1 MLYRIFFTSFFCLL
15 MLSSQSQIVDTPKK
29 HIEEERDEIYE
40 TVEVEEAPRK
50 LAKGVFEENHKYGL
64 KINNKIVLP
73 PIYDWIYIPYKSK
86 TGNYFIRKDNKRGI
100 VDKDGRLIIPCQYYN
115 LSTIDKKPNWFIV
128 MTKQSQY
135 GVIDNKNNI
144 ILPITY
150 SNVQAKNYGL
160 RISKDTLV
168 GLLGY
173 SGQILLETKYDEIYS
188 MNKEEKN
195 LLIMKDNI
203 YSIFV
208 LNQGFIYEENI
219 EKVYFLYSSQ
229 TRYFVLYKSMMKTFN
244 NIHILAIEDTN
255 HQFGV
260 YDIDNSKTLIPLKY
274 QLIKERYQDTYIVKQ
289 NNKYGVIDKHESI
302 LIPFIYDSLNFQN
315 IDLSD
320 DLNTIVALKNGKY
333 GLIDFKGKPLT
344 DFNYSKIEAIKNNC
358 YRGKLGVNSYQVIK
372 SNGQLLT
379 QDTFVYTGTFELNKL
394 PVFDNNGFTYLD
406 TNGIKE
412 SNNILPHIGYESLT
426 TLKNDF
432 INCLKSKDDS
442 LLWKFTKKISPSNY
456 TLEYLTTIGVRIGS
470 FPRYLTSPV
479 YMTTQEVQTT
489 YFNNLKSFRDHFMT
503 DTSVSITFTVER
515 NHKTDYRDKE
525 RKTRNYTVLDL
536 VFEIEGTQTKIT
548 LDKVF
553 FLEGNW
559 IIFSSHID
567 EMIRN
572 KKRQRKNWR

>member
-1 MLYRIFFTSFFCLL
+1 MLYRIFFTSFLSLL
-15 MLSSQSQIVDTPKK
+15 LVNSQSQIVDTPKE
-29 HIEEERDEIYE
+29 HNEEDRNEIYE
-40 TVEVEEAPRK
+40 TVEVESAPRK
-50 LAKGVFEENHKYGL
+50 LAKGVFEENQKYGL

-73 PIYDWIYIPYKSK
+73 PIYDWIHIPYRSK
-86 TGNYFIRKDNKRGI
+86 TGNYVIRKDNKRGI
-100 VDKDGRLIIPCQYYN
+100 VDKNGHLIIPCQYYN

-144 ILPITY
+144 ILPIAY
-150 SNVQAKNYGL
+150 SNVRAENYGL

-173 SGQILLETKYDEIYS
+173 SGKILLETKYDEIYS
-188 MNKEEKN
+188 VNKEEKN
-195 LLIMKDNI
+195 LLIIKGNI

-229 TRYFVLYKSMMKTFN
+229 TKYFVLYKSMMKTFR
-244 NIHILAIEDTN
+244 NIHILAIKDTN
-255 HQFGV
+255 NQFGV

-274 QLIKERYQDTYIVKQ
+274 QLIKERYQNMYLVKQ
-289 NNKYGVIDKHESI
+289 NNKYGIIDEHESI
-302 LIPFIYDSLNFQN
+302 LIPFIYDSLSFQN

-344 DFNYSKIEAIKNNC
+344 DFNYSKIEAIKNKC
-358 YRGKLGVNSYQVIK
+358 YRGKLGSDRYQVIK

-379 QDTFVYTGTFELNKL
+379 QDTFIHTGTFELNKL

-442 LLWKFTKKISPSNY
+442 LLWEFSKKISPSNY
-456 TLEYLTTIGVRIGS
+456 TLEYLTTIGVKIGS

-489 YFNNLKSFRDHFMT
+489 YFNNFKSFRDHFMT

-525 RKTRNYTVLDL
+525 RKTRNYNVLDL

-548 LDKVF
+548 LDKVIY
-553 FLEGNW
+553 LEGNW